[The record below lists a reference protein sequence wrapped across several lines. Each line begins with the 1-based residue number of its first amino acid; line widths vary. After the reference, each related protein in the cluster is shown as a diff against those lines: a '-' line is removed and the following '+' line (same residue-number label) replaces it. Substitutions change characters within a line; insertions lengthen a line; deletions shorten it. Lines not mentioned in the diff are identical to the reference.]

1 MVNAEGYY
9 QDEIPLDEV
18 PPEDIAN
25 QVTEYFG
32 HSSPESAALATN

>member
-9 QDEIPLDEV
+9 HDEIPLDET

-25 QVTEYFG
+25 QVTEYLG
-32 HSSPESAALATN
+32 HGSCEVALAND